1 MTLDPWLPIGAPIT
15 EGIRAGRVID
25 TGEDW
30 QILAVN
36 GGGRALLARMP
47 LAERWISSGVVGEGE
62 MRPFRFG
69 EVSFRMIDGG
79 SQHTL
84 SSLAKCHSPMDK
96 VEALAFASAI
106 RATRAADRTSSLE
119 DGIYIEKLSRVLPVY
134 GGSPGADDAY
144 VLGSWL
150 TGGLRVSVHPVSR
163 IRGLLSWLS
172 PEQLREIVE
181 AAGLAVEG
189 MVTEDAALN
198 GEPDPLRRTGSASSG
213 HGTGRFS
220 LPGRAVLEDFFNDH
234 VIDVVQNREHYQA
247 LGIGNPPAIIL
258 EGPPGCG
265 KTVAVE
271 KLIDFLGWPSFK
283 VEAGTVASPYIHE
296 TSRKI
301 SQLFAEAIDAAPSVM
316 VIDEMDAFLAAR
328 DAGAASQHRVE
339 EVAEFLRQIPQAIK
353 AGVLI
358 IGMTNRIDMI
368 DAAVLRRGRFDHV
381 IKVDYAN
388 VEEMLA
394 LMQSLLDGV
403 PIASDVDLSAL
414 AMRLA
419 GRPLSDTAFAV
430 REGARLAAKARKA
443 EIDAVSLMAAIASI
457 PASDRGPA
465 PRNPI
470 GFIQGSVS

>member
-1 MTLDPWLPIGAPIT
+1 MTLDPWLPIGTPIT
-15 EGIRAGRVID
+15 QDIRAGRVIE
-25 TGEDW
+25 TGDDW
-30 QILAVN
+30 QILAVKD
-36 GGGRALLARMP
+36 GSRALLTRAS
-47 LAERWISSGVVGEGE
+47 LAERWISSGIVRDGE
-62 MRPFRFG
+62 MQPFQFG
-69 EVSFRMIDGG
+69 EASFRVIYSE

-106 RATRAADRTSSLE
+106 RATRSVDGISSLE

-134 GGSPGADDAY
+134 DGPVGADDAY
-144 VLGSWL
+144 VLGSWM
-150 TGGLRVSVHPVSR
+150 TGGLRVSVSPVSR
-163 IRGLLSWLS
+163 ISGLLSWLS

-189 MVTEDAALN
+189 MVTEDAVSN
-198 GEPDPLRRTGSASSG
+198 GEPDPLQRTGSITSG
-213 HGTGRFS
+213 QGTGRFS
-220 LPGRAVLEDFFNDH
+220 LPGRAVLEEFFNDH

-271 KLIDFLGWPSFK
+271 KLVEFLGWPSFK

-301 SQLFAEAIDAAPSVM
+301 SQLFAEAIDAAPSVII
-316 VIDEMDAFLAAR
+316 IDEMDAFLAAR
-328 DAGAASQHRVE
+328 DSGSASQHRVE

-358 IGMTNRIDMI
+358 IGMTNRVDMI

-388 VEEMLA
+388 AEEMLA

-414 AMRLA
+414 AKRLA

-430 REGARLAAKARKA
+430 REGARIAAKARKT
-443 EIDAVSLMAAIASI
+443 EIDAVSLMNAIASI
-457 PASDRGPA
+457 PPGDRGPA